1 MTTRNALEGLLIELD
16 NFSSSQRN
24 RADFA
29 LALIETIES
38 LEDIP
43 FSVIDEARD
52 WQYKI
57 ETDGDAL
64 HTSSGTQNKAL
75 KVWIKNLITTY
86 A

>member
-1 MTTRNALEGLLIELD
+1 MTNTKILEELLIEID
-16 NFSSSQRN
+16 NCAKSQTK

-29 LALIETIES
+29 LTFIEAIES
-38 LEDIP
+38 LDDLP

-57 ETDGDAL
+57 ETMGDAL
-64 HTSSGTQNKAL
+64 QTPTDSQNKAL
-75 KVWIKNLITTY
+75 KTWIKRLITTY

>member
-1 MTTRNALEGLLIELD
+1 MTNRQILEELLIAID
-16 NFSSSQRN
+16 DSAKNQTR

-29 LALIETIES
+29 LSFIEAIES
-38 LEDIP
+38 LDDLP
-43 FSVIDEARD
+43 FSIIDEARD

-64 HTSSGTQNKAL
+64 LSPSSIHNKAL
-75 KVWIKNLITTY
+75 KTWVKHLISMY